1 MNSKREKRDSTQFLE
16 DILEAIDDTEMF
28 VKEME
33 FNEFS
38 NDKKTVYA
46 VMKALEIIGEATKN
60 LPDTLKDEYPEVPWK
75 FMAGIRDKVVH
86 GYFVVDLPI
95 IWSTTKKDVPSLKAL
110 IEEILEDT
118 ESS

>member
-1 MNSKREKRDSTQFLE
+1 MTFKRDKRDLTQFLQ
-16 DILEAIDDTEMF
+16 DILEAIDDIEGF

-38 NDKKTVYA
+38 GDKKTIYA

-60 LPDTLKDEYPEVPWK
+60 LPDTLKNEYPDVPWK
-75 FMAGIRDKVVH
+75 FMAGIHDKVVH

-95 IWSTTKKDVPSLKAL
+95 IWSTAKKDAPSLKSSF
-110 IEEILEDT
+110 EEILE
-118 ESS
+118 EIGNS